1 MQGHE
6 LGAVGK
12 HRFDLHFA
20 YQLRNALHHLFTAQ
34 PGAALGHQG
43 GNGLAVPGALDH
55 LEAEPGNGLG
65 VIQLEAAV
73 EPPLRQQGGGDDQQL
88 VLFLG
93 G

>member
-1 MQGHE
+1 MQGHK

-12 HRFDLHFA
+12 HRLDL
-20 YQLRNALHHLFTAQ
+20 YVVDQLRHPLHHLFTAQ

-43 GNGLAVPGALDH
+43 GNGLAVAGALDH
-55 LEAEPGNGLG
+55 LKAEPGHRLR
-65 VIQLEAAV
+65 VVEAQAAV
-73 EPPLRQQGGGDDQQL
+73 EPPLCQQGGGDDQQL